1 MPEGGIQI
9 NKVDHVEAKRKTQK
23 NTKTFPQGILRKS
36 TRKTAR
42 VIEGV
47 KDPAKSPP
55 FKPGVLRILT
65 RKGELQRRKRTQGTL
80 KTLSDKQVRD
90 KLRKSKLEVS
100 DKTPRELARAIL
112 EGGTEAGMISP

>member
-9 NKVDHVEAKRKTQK
+9 NKVDHVETKRKTQK